1 MITFDRSLGR
11 TRSNV
16 RTFLTSRTTRTI
28 LHMEFNF
35 EKLEVWQL
43 AMELID
49 EVYPLLDRYPE
60 KEKFVLIPQGK
71 RSVNSIALNI
81 AEGSVRGKKEFN
93 QYIRI
98 ALGSLIET
106 ITNLKI
112 GIRRKYITQQQF
124 DDIKTV
130 EPLYFKLM
138 KLSRT
143 LKE

>member
-1 MITFDRSLGR
+1 
-11 TRSNV
+11 
-16 RTFLTSRTTRTI
+16 
-28 LHMEFNF
+28 MEFNF

-43 AMELID
+43 AMDVID
-49 EVYPLLDRYPE
+49 EVYSLLDNYPE
-60 KEKFVLIPQGK
+60 GEKYALIPQAK
-71 RSVNSIALNI
+71 RSVCSIALNI
-81 AEGSVRGKKEFN
+81 AEGGVRGKREFN

-112 GIRRKYITQQQF
+112 GIRRKYITRQQF
-124 DDIKTV
+124 DDIKTI

-138 KLSRT
+138 KLSKA

>member
-1 MITFDRSLGR
+1 
-11 TRSNV
+11 
-16 RTFLTSRTTRTI
+16 
-28 LHMEFNF
+28 MEFNF

-112 GIRRKYITQQQF
+112 GIRRKYITRQQF
-124 DDIKTV
+124 DDIRTI

-138 KLSRT
+138 KLSKA
-143 LKE
+143 LKG